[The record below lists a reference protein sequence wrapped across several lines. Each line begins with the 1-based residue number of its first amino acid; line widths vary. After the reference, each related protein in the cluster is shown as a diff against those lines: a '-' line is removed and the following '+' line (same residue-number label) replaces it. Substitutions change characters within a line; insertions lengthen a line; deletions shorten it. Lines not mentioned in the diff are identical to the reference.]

1 MIIFVI
7 GIMIIGVCSAIFT
20 GLVKY
25 KVFKEVFDGNFKNYA
40 ETKVL
45 ERQFKMNR
53 AKEVKDTKNEA

>member
-7 GIMIIGVCSAIFT
+7 GIMILGVCTAIFS
-20 GLVKY
+20 GVVKY
-25 KVFKEVFDGNFKNYA
+25 KVFKEVFDGSFKKYA

-53 AKEVKDTKNEA
+53 AKEVKETKNEA